1 MQPTIHFSTGDI
13 LVLIAF
19 LAMVLWVG
27 YSARRHLRE
36 DDATGYLVA
45 GRTLTLPAFVATL
58 VATWYGGI
66 LGVGEFSYS
75 YGVSNWVVFGLPY
88 YVFALLFAWWLA
100 PRVREAELYTI
111 PDRFYGIYG
120 RACGFVGSLLTFC
133 MTTPA
138 PYTLILG
145 VLFQLLF
152 GGDLL
157 VWLIMGTILS
167 TVYLYRGGLH
177 ADVRVNVLEFLM
189 MFAGFAVILP
199 FLVSRYGGLEFLRQN
214 LPPLHLTW
222 HGGNSLQYI
231 LVWFFIAL
239 WTLIDPGFHQRCY
252 AARSPAVARW
262 GIVVSVCCWF
272 VFDLMTTTAGLYARA
287 ILGAELSDPKF
298 AYPVL
303 AERVLPPVV
312 KGVFFVGMFATVM
325 STVVSYTFLSAV
337 TFGRD
342 LLWRWRGG
350 DENRALRYTRWGI
363 TLVGVIAIG
372 LAWKVQSVVN
382 LWYLIGSVFIPGLLL
397 PLVGSYTRRLRV
409 TPPFALATMGMGFG
423 TSLGWMIYGT
433 VSGKLQD
440 PAFLQPMYPGLAVA
454 IVVYAVGIAYRR
466 VTSARERLAARTSP
480 EEG

>member
-1 MQPTIHFSTGDI
+1 MQPLVRFSIEDI
-13 LVLIAF
+13 LVLLTF
-19 LAMVLWVG
+19 LAAVLWVG
-27 YSARRHLRE
+27 YSARRALRE

-75 YGVSNWVVFGLPY
+75 YGISNWVVFGLPY
-88 YVFALLFAWWLA
+88 YVFALLFAWLLA
-100 PRVREAELYTI
+100 PRVREAALYTI
-111 PDRFYGIYG
+111 PDRLYSVYG
-120 RACGFVGSLLTFC
+120 RACGIVGSLLTFC

-152 GGDLL
+152 GGNLL
-157 VWLIMGTILS
+157 VWLVVGTVLS

-189 MFAGFAVILP
+189 MFGGFALILP
-199 FLVSRYGGLEFLRQN
+199 FLFVQYGGLEFLRQH

-231 LVWFFIAL
+231 AVWFFIAL
-239 WTLIDPGFHQRCY
+239 WTLMDPSFHQRCY

-287 ILGAELSDPKF
+287 ILGDTLQDPKF

-303 AERVLPPVV
+303 AERVLPPVA
-312 KGVFFVGMFATVM
+312 KGVFYVGMFATVM
-325 STVVSYTFLSAV
+325 STIVSYTFLSAV
-337 TFGRD
+337 TLGRD
-342 LLWRWRGG
+342 LLWRWLGG
-350 DENRALRYTRWGI
+350 DERNALRYTRWGI
-363 TLVGVIAIG
+363 TFVGVIAIG
-372 LAWKVQSVVN
+372 LAWQVQSVVN
-382 LWYLIGSVFIPGLLL
+382 LWYLIGSLFIPGLLL
-397 PLVGSYTRRLRV
+397 PLVGSYTQQLRV
-409 TPPFALATMGMGFG
+409 SSPFALAAMVLGFG
-423 TSLGWMIYGT
+423 TSLSWMVYGMLT
-433 VSGKLQD
+433 GRLQD

-454 IVVYAVGIAYRR
+454 LVVYGVGVFWRR
-466 VTSARERLAARTSP
+466 ASGRPAPPIPDGQE
-480 EEG
+480 

>member
-1 MQPTIHFSTGDI
+1 MKEAIVHFSGADMVV
-13 LVLIAF
+13 LVLF
-19 LAMVLWVG
+19 LAAVLGVG
-27 YSARRHLRE
+27 YSARRRLHE
-36 DDATGYLVA
+36 GDAAGYLVA

-88 YVFALLFAWWLA
+88 YVFALLFAWLLA
-100 PRVREAELYTI
+100 PRVRQAELYTI
-111 PDRFYGIYG
+111 PDRLYGIYG
-120 RACGFVGSLLTFC
+120 RACGLVGSLLTFC

-157 VWLIMGTILS
+157 VWLVVGTVLS

-177 ADVRVNVLEFLM
+177 ADVRVNVVQFLM
-189 MFAGFAVILP
+189 MFGGFAVIIP
-199 FLVSRYGGLEFLRQN
+199 FLVSRYGGVDFLRQN

-222 HGGNSLQYI
+222 HGGNSVQYI
-231 LVWFFIAL
+231 VVWFFIAL

-252 AARSPAVARW
+252 AARSPRVARW

-287 ILGAELSDPKF
+287 VLGDSLQDPKF

-303 AERVLPPVV
+303 AERVLPPVA
-312 KGVFFVGMFATVM
+312 KGIFFVGMFATVM

-342 LLWRWRGG
+342 LLWRWLGG
-350 DENRALRYTRWGI
+350 EETSALRYTRWGI
-363 TLVGVIAIG
+363 TLVGCLAVV
-372 LAWKVQSVVN
+372 LAWRVQSVVN
-382 LWYLIGSVFIPGLLL
+382 LWYLIGSLFIPGLLL
-397 PLVGSYTRRLRV
+397 PLVGSYTKRFRV
-409 TPPFALATMGMGFG
+409 APPFALVAMVAGFG
-423 TSLGWMIYGT
+423 TSLGWMIYGAIT
-433 VSGKLQD
+433 GRLQD
-440 PAFLQPMYPGLAVA
+440 AAFLQP
-454 IVVYAVGIAYRR
+454 
-466 VTSARERLAARTSP
+466 
-480 EEG
+480 

>member
-1 MQPTIHFSTGDI
+1 MQPTIHFSPGDI
-13 LVLIAF
+13 LVLAVF
-19 LAMVLWVG
+19 LAVVLWVG
-27 YSARRHLRE
+27 YSARRDLRE
-36 DDATGYLVA
+36 GDAAGYLVA

-88 YVFALLFAWWLA
+88 YLFALLFAWWLA

-111 PDRFYGIYG
+111 PDRLYGVYG
-120 RACGFVGSLLTFC
+120 RACGLVGSLLTFC

-157 VWLIMGTILS
+157 TWLVVGTILS

-189 MFAGFAVILP
+189 MFLGFAVIIP
-199 FLVSRYGGLEFLRQN
+199 FLVSRYGGLDFLREN

-231 LVWFFIAL
+231 AVWFFIAL
-239 WTLIDPGFHQRCY
+239 WTLMDPGFHQRCY

-262 GIVVSVCCWF
+262 GIVASVCCWF

-287 ILGAELSDPKF
+287 VLGESLQDPKF

-303 AERVLPPVV
+303 ADQVLPPVA

-350 DENRALRYTRWGI
+350 EETDALRYTRWGI
-363 TLVGVIAIG
+363 TLVGAIAVG

-382 LWYLIGSVFIPGLLL
+382 LWYLIGSLFIPGLLL
-397 PLVGSYTRRLRV
+397 PLVGSYSGRFRV
-409 TPPFALATMGMGFG
+409 SPPFALATMILGFG
-423 TSLGWMIYGT
+423 TSLGWTLYGT
-433 VSGKLQD
+433 WTGKLHE
-440 PAFLQPMYPGLAVA
+440 PTFLQPMYPGLAVA
-454 IVVYAVGIAYRR
+454 VGLYVVGILSRR
-466 VTSARERLAARTSP
+466 ASSVSP
-480 EEG
+480 YP